1 MRKHCRKPVSCSKN
15 RSDHLR
21 VNQERRPVRG
31 EGPLGEDGCSSAARQ
46 CWWRARLDV
55 MPHTGLDGASHPS
68 PSTSSVR
75 FPDRSQTTLN
85 RSCNDGASR
94 PARAR
99 LGALKSS
106 SRGPRGFVRVGRVT
120 WVMKTRG
127 SKAVEMLLFQGQQV
141 CHSKRQLEAR
151 NCSVYPASHTYPTP
165 HRRRASRLSTLE
177 THITQASSRA
187 ARIAQ
192 NELQLLSHR
201 VSFAALRRSLRAA
214 PRSSARARPFERLR
228 NAAWGVDRLP
238 KTDARGET
246 RRNRQ
251 RTPRPRHV
259 RESREGSR
267 PTA

>member
-1 MRKHCRKPVSCSKN
+1 
-15 RSDHLR
+15 
-21 VNQERRPVRG
+21 
-31 EGPLGEDGCSSAARQ
+31 
-46 CWWRARLDV
+46 
-55 MPHTGLDGASHPS
+55 
-68 PSTSSVR
+68 
-75 FPDRSQTTLN
+75 LN
-85 RSCNDGASR
+85 LSCNDGASR

-165 HRRRASRLSTLE
+165 HRRRASRLSTRE
-177 THITQASSRA
+177 THITQVSSRA

-201 VSFAALRRSLRAA
+201 VSFAALRRSFRAA
-214 PRSSARARPFERLR
+214 PRRSARARPFERLR
-228 NAAWGVDRLP
+228 NAAWGVDRLE